1 MTYRILEKIEKATR
15 GEIDVGDI
23 PGSTTER
30 MTIGLAL
37 NALDKTNPSYA
48 GDEKGAWE
56 KLDASQRQ
64 IVRNHN
70 REYRKKKW
78 LTDEDRILAEPA
90 DEAWLVEAMANR
102 KSRQKAKAKIAVR
115 FCEIPTDAFPMNY
128 ETYSR
133 LHSELA
139 SISARFSD
147 LGTTDGAATAKM
159 MERVNS
165 SLGETWEFIRVIE
178 HREKGS

>member
-1 MTYRILEKIEKATR
+1 MTYRILEKIKQATC

-37 NALDKTNPSYA
+37 NALEKTNPSYA

-64 IVRNHN
+64 IVRDHN
-70 REYRKKKW
+70 REYRKRKW
-78 LTDEDRILAEPA
+78 LTDEDRILADLG
-90 DEAWLVEAMANR
+90 DEAWLAEAMESWKPR
-102 KSRQKAKAKIAVR
+102 RKAKAKAVVR
-115 FCEIPTDAFPMNY
+115 FSEIPTADFPMNY

-139 SISARFSD
+139 SISARFSN
-147 LGTTDGAATAKM
+147 LGTSDGAATAKM
-159 MERVNS
+159 MERVDL
-165 SLGETWEFIRVIE
+165 SLGEAWEFIRAIE
-178 HREKGS
+178 HREKAS